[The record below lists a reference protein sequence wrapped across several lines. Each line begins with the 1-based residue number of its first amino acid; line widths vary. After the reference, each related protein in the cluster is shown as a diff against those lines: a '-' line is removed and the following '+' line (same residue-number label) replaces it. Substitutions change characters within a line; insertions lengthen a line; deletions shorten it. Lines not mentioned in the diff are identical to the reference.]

1 MSSLKYCLCQLS
13 KGGAIYRVVDGSLN
27 FRILFIRLA
36 ALVLFG
42 SFCGSKPITAILDC
56 GNLLEIKLTVLQMVF
71 AIVSNSLLLL
81 FLRLFVPIQSSTFP
95 GASGQAPCCSRQATC
110 STLSPPMPKLCQF
123 ERCCWKREDRAGR
136 ERRSK

>member
-1 MSSLKYCLCQLS
+1 MSSLKYCLCQRS

-71 AIVSNSLLLL
+71 AIVSSSLLLL
-81 FLRLFVPIQSSTFP
+81 FLKLFNIVRNVWKWQF
-95 GASGQAPCCSRQATC
+95 ASLVEHVAWHTILDGDEQY
-110 STLSPPMPKLCQF
+110 
-123 ERCCWKREDRAGR
+123 
-136 ERRSK
+136 